1 MKRFLVLAACMVLLS
16 GCTQSNIVNP
26 ESETKIADPNFDIQD
41 DIEIDWT
48 QVSADAESVF
58 EDTGAYPYSKDF
70 HFLLEPQKK
79 EVMLV
84 WVVSDDFPASEIRTY
99 SDNLIKGFNDVVAT
113 QDFSIE
119 TSSDDSY
126 GGLWKNYALSFGI
139 APESTQD
146 DEETWFISGNFG
158 VRPEKKS
165 SIASAQETE
174 DLAAA
179 SFVAPPICGAVSTF
193 SIFNNGFSGSSG
205 SFSNTSNPAPA
216 IFLASSAR
224 INAGSSTIEPRAV
237 LIR

>member
-1 MKRFLVLAACMVLLS
+1 MVLLS

-70 HFLLEPQKK
+70 HFLLNRRRKK
-79 EVMLV
+79 SCW

-158 VRPEKKS
+158 AGVDFVLPDTAELEKNL
-165 SIASAQETE
+165 AAQE
-174 DLAAA
+174 
-179 SFVAPPICGAVSTF
+179 
-193 SIFNNGFSGSSG
+193 SGDHRRLNSS
-205 SFSNTSNPAPA
+205 
-216 IFLASSAR
+216 R
-224 INAGSSTIEPRAV
+224 
-237 LIR
+237 

>member
-84 WVVSDDFPASEIRTY
+84 WVVSDDFPAS
-99 SDNLIKGFNDVVAT
+99 
-113 QDFSIE
+113 
-119 TSSDDSY
+119 
-126 GGLWKNYALSFGI
+126 
-139 APESTQD
+139 D

-158 VRPEKKS
+158 AGVDFVLPDTAELEKNL
-165 SIASAQETE
+165 AAQESGGTQ
-174 DLAAA
+174 AA
-179 SFVAPPICGAVSTF
+179 
-193 SIFNNGFSGSSG
+193 
-205 SFSNTSNPAPA
+205 
-216 IFLASSAR
+216 
-224 INAGSSTIEPRAV
+224 E
-237 LIR
+237 

>member
-158 VRPEKKS
+158 PGVDFVLPDTAELEKNL
-165 SIASAQETE
+165 AAQESGGTQ
-174 DLAAA
+174 AA
-179 SFVAPPICGAVSTF
+179 
-193 SIFNNGFSGSSG
+193 
-205 SFSNTSNPAPA
+205 
-216 IFLASSAR
+216 
-224 INAGSSTIEPRAV
+224 E
-237 LIR
+237 